1 MYCTTPEEKAM
12 LDLVISQYPD
22 SDVNQLELNVYMW
35 FNQREEY
42 VKIMDECKEKYG
54 DTQDAIS
61 FDDERL
67 RSLYPKNI
75 THNPPTF
82 LHPDIDASLNTNGVS
97 RSSNVDD
104 VVTAE
109 EARTSG
115 SSYSVGEEE
124 HEPTIDE

>member
-42 VKIMDECKEKYG
+42 IKIMDECKAKYG
-54 DTQDAIS
+54 DTPESIK

-67 RSLYPKNI
+67 RSLYPQNVTYI
-75 THNPPTF
+75 PPTF
-82 LHPDIDASLNTNGVS
+82 LQPD
-97 RSSNVDD
+97 NVDLI
-104 VVTAE
+104 
-109 EARTSG
+109 
-115 SSYSVGEEE
+115 SSEQ
-124 HEPTIDE
+124 PTINE

>member
-42 VKIMDECKEKYG
+42 IKIMDECKAKYG
-54 DTQDAIS
+54 DTPESIK

-67 RSLYPKNI
+67 RSLYPQNV
-75 THNPPTF
+75 THIPPSF
-82 LHPDIDASLNTNGVS
+82 LQPD
-97 RSSNVDD
+97 NVDLI
-104 VVTAE
+104 
-109 EARTSG
+109 
-115 SSYSVGEEE
+115 SSEQ
-124 HEPTIDE
+124 PTINE